1 MLGVENKDCEQD
13 QSFVKSKAKGG
24 GKMEGR
30 KRGGDE
36 ESAEEIKG
44 EGPSRQGSSGHR
56 EGQCTYSGPQ
66 GASPQ

>member
-24 GKMEGR
+24 CGKIEGR
-30 KRGGDE
+30 KRRDE

-44 EGPSRQGSSGHR
+44 EDPSRQGSSGHR